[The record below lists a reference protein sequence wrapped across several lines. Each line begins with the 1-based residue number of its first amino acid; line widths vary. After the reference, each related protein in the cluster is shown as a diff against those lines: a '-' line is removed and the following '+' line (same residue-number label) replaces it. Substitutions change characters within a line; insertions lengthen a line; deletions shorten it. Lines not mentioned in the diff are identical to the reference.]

1 MKKAI
6 NILYIIG
13 AILLIAIVFFKEDF
27 SDKINNGL
35 LIAAGV
41 QVLLIVTLEILT
53 RRKWKKESFIGYVI
67 IRTEL
72 WPTFFGHISYLLL
85 LLMFLMWR

>member
-13 AILLIAIVFFKEDF
+13 AILLIAIVFFKDDF

-53 RRKWKKESFIGYVI
+53 RRK
-67 IRTEL
+67 
-72 WPTFFGHISYLLL
+72 
-85 LLMFLMWR
+85 